1 MLPRLFGLGDPA
13 AYLDATGRAARVAVD
28 TAYDRAGVHPDTPS
42 THLADA
48 VGAVDFSQPTGS
60 LDDALAE
67 VAELYAHQTTAYHHP
82 RYAAHLN
89 CPVLLSSTAADT
101 VLGALNT
108 AVSPGTRPA
117 PRRSWSSGS
126 WPRSD
131 AGAGS
136 PRATASSP
144 PEGRP
149 PTCRP

>member
-89 CPVLLSSTAADT
+89 CPVLLSSTAAD
-101 VLGALNT
+101 LSLIHI
-108 AVSPGTRPA
+108 S
-117 PRRSWSSGS
+117 
-126 WPRSD
+126 
-131 AGAGS
+131 
-136 PRATASSP
+136 
-144 PEGRP
+144 
-149 PTCRP
+149 